1 MSETNLTAL
10 QLADSFLPVG
20 TYTFSYG
27 LETLVEEGRVED
39 ADDLG
44 EAVHDL
50 LTGRFGPTEM
60 VAVANAY
67 DAAEEDNLEGVEA
80 VDRRLTAATL
90 AREPREASAKSG
102 TRLLSLFENADD
114 APIVSRY
121 ARRDPPSNHSVAVA
135 VVASADGV
143 TRDEAGGVVGYSFV
157 TDLLGAGMRLL
168 SVGHHEAQ
176 SVLNDAKPTVD
187 RAWRENRDKSV
198 DDMSSRSYVGDIA
211 CMRHEDAESRLFF
224 S

>member
-1 MSETNLTAL
+1 MELTSL

-27 LETLVEEGRVED
+27 LETLVEEGYVED
-39 ADDLG
+39 TQDLSSVV
-44 EAVHDL
+44 EDL
-50 LTGRFGPTEM
+50 LVQRFGPAEM

-67 DAAEEDNLEGVEA
+67 DAAEDGDLDVAKG
-80 VDRRLTAATL
+80 VDRRLTASTL
-90 AREPREASAKSG
+90 GREPREASAKSG
-102 TRLLSLFENADD
+102 GRLLSLFDETSD
-114 APIVSRY
+114 APLVAEY
-121 ARRDPPSNHSVAVA
+121 AGGEPDANYAV
-135 VVASADGV
+135 VLGLVASAQGMS
-143 TRDEAGGVVGYSFV
+143 RDEAGHVAGYSFV

-176 SVLNDAKPTVD
+176 TVLNETKPKVEEVWQD
-187 RAWRENRDKSV
+187 NRDKPV
-198 DDMSSRSYVGDIA
+198 EEISSATYVGDIA

>member
-1 MSETNLTAL
+1 MDLTAL

-44 EAVHDL
+44 DVVEDL
-50 LTGRFGPTEM
+50 LVGRFGPTEM
-60 VAVANAY
+60 VAAANAY
-67 DAAEEDNLEGVEA
+67 DAAEKGDLSAVEEA
-80 VDRRLTAATL
+80 DRRLTAATV

-102 TRLLSLFENADD
+102 ERLLRLFADTSE
-114 APIVSRY
+114 APLVARY
-121 ARRDPPSNHSVAVA
+121 ADREPPSNHAVAVA
-135 VVASADGV
+135 VVASAQGV
-143 TRDEAGGVVGYSFV
+143 GREKAGAVVGYSFV

-168 SVGHHEAQ
+168 SVGHHDAQ
-176 SVLNDAKPTVD
+176 RVLNDTKPVVERVWSENAD
-187 RAWRENRDKSV
+187 RPLGELSSV
-198 DDMSSRSYVGDIA
+198 TYIGDTA

>member
-1 MSETNLTAL
+1 MELTSL

-27 LETLVEEGRVED
+27 LETLVEEGYVED
-39 ADDLG
+39 TQDLSSVV
-44 EAVHDL
+44 EDL
-50 LTGRFGPTEM
+50 LVQRFGPAEM

-67 DAAEEDNLEGVEA
+67 DAAEDGDLDVAKG
-80 VDRRLTAATL
+80 VDRRLTASTL

-102 TRLLSLFENADD
+102 GRLLSLFDETSD
-114 APIVSRY
+114 APLVAEY
-121 ARRDPPSNHSVAVA
+121 AGGEPNANYAV
-135 VVASADGV
+135 VLGLVASAQGMS
-143 TRDEAGGVVGYSFV
+143 RDEAGHVAGYSFV

-176 SVLNDAKPTVD
+176 TVLNETKPKVEEVWQD
-187 RAWRENRDKSV
+187 NRDKPV
-198 DDMSSRSYVGDIA
+198 EEISSATYVGDIA

>member
-1 MSETNLTAL
+1 MNLTSL

-27 LETLVEEGRVED
+27 LETLVDEGYVED
-39 ADDLG
+39 ADDLARVV
-44 EAVHDL
+44 EDL
-50 LTGRFGPTEM
+50 VEHRLGPTEM
-60 VAVANAY
+60 VAAANAY
-67 DAAEEDNLEGVEA
+67 DAAQRGDLDAVERA
-80 VDRRLTAATL
+80 DRRLTAATL

-102 TRLLSLFENADD
+102 ERLLSLFDRTTD
-114 APIVSRY
+114 APLVSRY
-121 ARRDPPSNHSVAVA
+121 AGRDPPSNHAVAVA
-135 VVASADGV
+135 VVASSEGAA
-143 TRDEAGGVVGYSFV
+143 RDEVGNVVGYSYV

-176 SVLNDAKPTVD
+176 SALNETKPTLES
-187 RAWRENRDKSV
+187 AWRENCDAELDEMHSTTHLA
-198 DDMSSRSYVGDIA
+198 DIA